1 MMTTSN
7 SPWLLRQEQK
17 APSEELKYPQH
28 ILAVRGGV
36 NWKNEMQH
44 TKSKI
49 SFLNRLI
56 TFLELMYLIPATLS
70 TFFHIRARGT
80 RYSHSI
86 LGVKSHEGGDFDF
99 SGCLLK
105 WCELALGMCCEQLTA
120 QSQEQWSR
128 EAEGA
133 YTVLPQRLVC
143 KKELMHP
150 YWQSRTI
157 STE

>member
-1 MMTTSN
+1 MTTSD

-17 APSEELKYPQH
+17 APSEELKYSQH

-36 NWKNEMQH
+36 NWKNEMQY
-44 TKSKI
+44 TKSKSKI
-49 SFLNRLI
+49 SFLNWLI

-86 LGVKSHEGGDFDF
+86 LGVKSHEDGDFDF

-105 WCELALGMCCEQLTA
+105 
-120 QSQEQWSR
+120 
-128 EAEGA
+128 
-133 YTVLPQRLVC
+133 
-143 KKELMHP
+143 
-150 YWQSRTI
+150 
-157 STE
+157 